1 VKDER
6 TGGGSILYLI
16 VGSSPSLILGLVIYY
31 FGFVAILNSGLGM
44 YPGGVFT
51 VGVAAHTPLT
61 IGQIN
66 QIMQATFLLLGWYL
80 GFPPGLG
87 TIADL
92 TLSGVLIDLFI
103 ITGIVPAP
111 TGILGQLLILI
122 LGVGLM
128 GAGTYFYLKVLL
140 GAGPM
145 DGFML
150 GVLAKTKRPVSVVRG
165 VMEIAF
171 LAAGWALGGPVGFG
185 TVITSLTIGFS
196 VQLAFRLGGYDP
208 DSKHINLYEL
218 FRGVEE
224 EG

>member
-1 VKDER
+1 
-6 TGGGSILYLI
+6 
-16 VGSSPSLILGLVIYY
+16 VGSAPSLVFGLLIYY
-31 FGFVAILNSGLGM
+31 IGFVAILNSGLGM

-87 TIADL
+87 TLADL

-103 ITGIVPAP
+103 STGIVPAP
-111 TGILGQLLILI
+111 AGILGQLLFLI

-128 GAGTYFYLKVLL
+128 GAGTYFYLRVLL

-171 LAAGWALGGPVGFG
+171 LAAGWALGGPVGVG

-218 FRGVEE
+218 FRGAGEP
-224 EG
+224 